1 MSNSLRDQLLG
12 LGFKK
17 SPKPERQPEKK
28 PETKP
33 EHRSESKP
41 ETKAAAKPA
50 QKHRHS
56 QSVASSSYA
65 KPKTQTQTPKSQ
77 AEIDLAKAYAMR
89 SETEKQERI
98 EAERLK
104 QEEAKRKRE
113 LKAKVQELLKD
124 KAQNVNAA
132 EHVRHFEYN
141 GKIRRIYVTPEQ
153 LKAIN
158 TGSLGLIQLDGR
170 YLIVTAE
177 LANEV
182 KQLLPS
188 IVALLIDPDAPADD
202 DPYSDPQYVVPD
214 DLMW

>member
-17 SPKPERQPEKK
+17 SPKPERQPERK
-28 PETKP
+28 PEIKP
-33 EHRSESKP
+33 EHRP
-41 ETKAAAKPA
+41 ERKSAINAAAPA

-56 QSVASSSYA
+56 QPAVSSHA
-65 KPKTQTQTPKSQ
+65 KPKPQTAKSQ

-98 EAERLK
+98 EAERVK

-124 KAQNVNAA
+124 KAQNVDAA
-132 EHVRHFEYN
+132 EQVRHFEYN

-170 YLIVTAE
+170 YLIVTSE

-182 KQLLPS
+182 KRLLPS
-188 IVALLIDPDAPADD
+188 IVALLIDPDAPAGD
-202 DPYSDPQYVVPD
+202 DPYSNLQYVVPD